1 MIKMSNQAECE
12 SCRTTPPGFFSK
24 YKDFLLSPG
33 IITAYINTIFLI
45 VGFAFEL
52 SGNHQYADYSFL
64 ISAVVGGWPVFML
77 AVGNILR
84 DFDLTAGVM
93 VSVAMIAA
101 LVVGEYGAMALVAFM
116 MVIGEALEDFTRER
130 ADHALKE
137 LNELVPAM
145 VTLRMDGKDTEVP
158 IGQVRKGDI
167 ALVRPGGRIPVDGMI
182 VEGEASVD
190 QSSITGESM
199 PIDKTIGGLVY
210 AGTIVSSGALSIEVE
225 DVGETTTLGQM
236 IHLVEE
242 AQSTQAPV
250 QRIANRYAQ
259 FFAPVSIL
267 IAGITWY
274 ITGEPLR
281 GVTMLVAICPCALVL
296 ATPTAVVAAI
306 GNTARN
312 GVLVKHGTAMEQV
325 GKVDVVAFDKTGTV
339 TFGEPMVTGIT
350 PLNGYSED
358 ALLTITASAER
369 SSEHPLAKAIIKEA
383 TGRGLELSTPE
394 DFESIAGHG
403 ISASVDGKS
412 VSIGEKML
420 GQKEVKISGDDS
432 SGIEE
437 SKNQGYTVIPVAVDG
452 TVAGYINMADTVRPE
467 SAKAIA
473 NLKKLG
479 ITKTLLITGDSKVVG
494 EKVGSELGVTETYT
508 EVLPE
513 RKLEIIK
520 ELQAEGHHVAYI
532 GDGVND
538 APALAVADVGIAMG
552 SIGTAVA
559 METAD
564 VVLLTDEIGQVPYLI
579 ELSQATMVNIKTN
592 IAVSMTI
599 VLGSV
604 AASALGIFGPVIGAI
619 MHEVA
624 AVPVIANAA
633 TLIGWKS
640 KKL

>member
-1 MIKMSNQAECE
+1 MSNKAECE
-12 SCRTTPPGFFSK
+12 SCRTTPPGFFTK
-24 YKDFLLSPG
+24 YKDFLRSPG
-33 IITAYINTIFLI
+33 IITAYINTIFLL

-101 LVVGEYGAMALVAFM
+101 LIVGEYGAMALVAFM
-116 MVIGEALEDFTRER
+116 MVIGEALEDFTREK
-130 ADHALKE
+130 ADQALKE

-145 VTLRMDGKDTEVP
+145 VTLRTDGVDIEVP
-158 IGQVRKGDI
+158 IAQVRKGDI
-167 ALVRPGGRIPVDGMI
+167 ALVRPGGRVPVDGVI
-182 VEGEASVD
+182 VEGDASID

-199 PIDKTIGGLVY
+199 PIDKGVGGSVF
-210 AGTIVSSGALSIEVE
+210 AGTIVSSGAISIEVE
-225 DVGETTTLGQM
+225 AVGETTNLGKM

-267 IAGITWY
+267 IAGITWMV
-274 ITGEPLR
+274 TGEPLR

-325 GKVDVVAFDKTGTV
+325 GKVDIVAFDKTGTV
-339 TFGEPMVTGIT
+339 TFGEPVVTGIY
-350 PLNGYSED
+350 PLNGYTED
-358 ALLTITASAER
+358 DLLQITASAER
-369 SSEHPLAKAIIKEA
+369 SSEHPLARAIIKEA
-383 TGRGLELSTPE
+383 NGRGIELVTPQ
-394 DFESIAGHG
+394 DFQSLAGHG
-403 ISASVDGKS
+403 ISASVDGKE
-412 VSIGEKML
+412 VFIGEKML
-420 GQKEVKISGDDS
+420 VEKDVKMSGDES
-432 SGIEE
+432 SGIES
-437 SKNQGYTVIPVAVDG
+437 SKAEGYTVIPVAVDG
-452 TVAGYINMADTVRPE
+452 TVAGYFNVADTVRSE
-467 SAKAIA
+467 SAKAISD
-473 NLKKLG
+473 LRKLG
-479 ITKTLLITGDSKVVG
+479 ISRILLITGDSKIVG
-494 EKVGSELGVTETYT
+494 EKVGTELRVTETYT

-513 RKLEIIK
+513 RKLEIIR
-520 ELQAEGHHVAYI
+520 ELQAEGHMVAYI

-538 APALAVADVGIAMG
+538 APALAAADVGIAMG

-579 ELSQATMVNIKTN
+579 ELSQATMANIKVN

-599 VLGSV
+599 VLVTV
-604 AASALGIFGPVIGAI
+604 AVSALGMIGPVIGAI

>member
-1 MIKMSNQAECE
+1 MSKNDECE
-12 SCRTTPPGFFSK
+12 SCRVNPPGFFEK
-24 YKDFLLSPG
+24 YKEFLMSPG
-33 IITAYINTIFLI
+33 IITAYINTVFLI
-45 VGFAFEL
+45 VGFALEL
-52 SGNHQYADYSFL
+52 SGNHQWADYSFL

-137 LNELVPAM
+137 LNELVPTM
-145 VTLRMDGKDTEVP
+145 VTVRMDDKDIEVP
-158 IGQVRKGDI
+158 ISQVRRKDV
-167 ALVRPGGRIPVDGMI
+167 ALVRPGGRIPVDGL
-182 VEGEASVD
+182 VVDGEASVD

-199 PIDKTIGGLVY
+199 PIDKIPGERVF
-210 AGTIVSSGALSIEVE
+210 AGTLLSSGSLSIEVE
-225 DVGETTTLGQM
+225 DVGDTTTLGKM

-242 AQSTQAPV
+242 AQNSQAPV
-250 QRIANRYAQ
+250 QRVANRYAQ
-259 FFAPVSIL
+259 FFAPVAIV
-267 IAGITWY
+267 IAGITWWL
-274 ITGEPLR
+274 TGEILR
-281 GVTMLVAICPCALVL
+281 GVTMLVAICPCSLVL

-312 GVLVKHGTAMEQV
+312 GVLVKHGTAMEQI

-339 TFGEPMVTGIT
+339 TFGAPVVTGIT
-350 PLNGYSED
+350 SMNGFDENE
-358 ALLTITASAER
+358 LLMLAASAER
-369 SSEHPLAKAIIKEA
+369 SSEHPLARAIVKEA
-383 TGRGLELSTPE
+383 DKKGIDVITPE
-394 DFESIAGHG
+394 DFESLAGHG
-403 ISASVDGKS
+403 ISATVGGK
-412 VSIGEKML
+412 VVTIGEKMIL
-420 GQKEVKISGDDS
+420 EKEISFDPSVTES
-432 SGIEE
+432 S
-437 SKNQGYTVIPVAVDG
+437 KADGYTVIPVAVDSM
-452 TVAGYINMADTVRPE
+452 VAGYINVADTVRPE
-467 SAKAIA
+467 SAMAIQ
-473 NLKKLG
+473 NLEKLG
-479 ITKTLLITGDSKVVG
+479 IDKTILITGDSKIVG
-494 EKVGSELGVTETYT
+494 EKVGGELGVSTIHT

-513 RKLEIIK
+513 RKLEIIR
-520 ELQAEGHHVAYI
+520 ELQAEGHHVAFI

-538 APALAVADVGIAMG
+538 APALAAADIGIAMG
-552 SIGTAVA
+552 NIGTAVA

-564 VVLLTDEIGQVPYLI
+564 VVLLKDDIGQVPYLI
-579 ELSQATMVNIKTN
+579 ELSQATMVNIRTN
-592 IAVSMTI
+592 IIVSMSI

-604 AASALGIFGPVIGAI
+604 GASALGWFGPVIGAI

>member
-1 MIKMSNQAECE
+1 MSNQTECE
-12 SCRTTPPGFFSK
+12 SCRTTPPGFFEK
-24 YKDFLLSPG
+24 YKEFLLSPG

-45 VGFAFEL
+45 VGFALEL
-52 SGNHQYADYSFL
+52 SGNHQWADYSFL

-101 LVVGEYGAMALVAFM
+101 LIIGEYGAMALVAFM

-137 LNELVPAM
+137 LNELVPNT
-145 VTLRMDGKDTEVP
+145 VTIRMDNKDVEVP
-158 IGQVRKGDI
+158 IGQVRSGDI
-167 ALVRPGGRIPVDGMI
+167 ALVRPGGRIPVDGNI
-182 VEGEASVD
+182 VNGEASVD

-199 PIDKTIGGLVY
+199 PIDKIIGDKVF
-210 AGTIVSSGALSIEVE
+210 AGTLLSSGALTIEVE
-225 DVGETTTLGQM
+225 SVGSTTTLGKM

-250 QRIANRYAQ
+250 QRVANRYAQ
-259 FFAPVSIL
+259 FFAPVAIV
-267 IAGITWY
+267 IAGITWWW
-274 ITGEPLR
+274 TGEIVR
-281 GVTMLVAICPCALVL
+281 GVTMLVAICPCSLVL
-296 ATPTAVVAAI
+296 ATPTAIVAAI

-312 GVLVKHGTAMEQV
+312 GVLVKHGTAMEQI

-339 TFGEPMVTGIT
+339 TFGEPVVTQVT
-350 PLNGYSED
+350 ALNGFSEED
-358 ALLTITASAER
+358 LLRLSASAER
-369 SSEHPLAKAIIKEA
+369 SSEHPLAKAIVKEA
-383 TGRGLELSTPE
+383 NNRGLDVTVPE
-394 DFESIAGHG
+394 NFESLAGHG
-403 ISASVDGKS
+403 ISASVDGKI
-412 VSIGEKML
+412 VVIGEKML
-420 GQKEVKISGDDS
+420 SEKKIVIDKAVAS
-432 SGIEE
+432 IWLEAA
-437 SKNQGYTVIPVAVDG
+437 YTVIPVAVDNV
-452 TVAGYINMADTVRPE
+452 VAGVINVADTVRPE
-467 SAKAIA
+467 SRKA
-473 NLKKLG
+473 LDDLGKLG
-479 ITKTLLITGDSKVVG
+479 ISRTILITGDSKAVG
-494 EKVGSELGVTETYT
+494 EKVGRELGVSETYS
-508 EVLPE
+508 EVLPA
-513 RKLEIIK
+513 RKLEIIR
-520 ELQAEGHHVAYI
+520 ELQSEGHHVAYI

-538 APALAVADVGIAMG
+538 APALAAADVGIAMG

-564 VVLLTDEIGQVPYLI
+564 VVLLKDDIGQVPYLI

-592 IAVSMTI
+592 IIVSMTI
-599 VLGSV
+599 VFGSV
-604 AASALGIFGPVIGAI
+604 AASALGLFGPVIGAI

>member
-1 MIKMSNQAECE
+1 MSKQAECE
-12 SCRTTPPGFFSK
+12 SCRTTPPGFFTK
-24 YKDFLLSPG
+24 YKDFLRSPG
-33 IITAYINTIFLI
+33 IITAYINTIFLL

-101 LVVGEYGAMALVAFM
+101 LIVGEYGAMALVAFM
-116 MVIGEALEDFTRER
+116 MVIGEALEDFTREK
-130 ADHALKE
+130 ADQALKE
-137 LNELVPAM
+137 LNDLVPAM
-145 VTLRMDGKDTEVP
+145 VTLRTDGVDIEVP
-158 IGQVRKGDI
+158 ISQVRKGDI
-167 ALVRPGGRIPVDGMI
+167 ALVRPGGRVPVDGVI
-182 VEGEASVD
+182 VEGDASID

-199 PIDKTIGGLVY
+199 PIDKGVGGNVF
-210 AGTIVSSGALSIEVE
+210 AGTIVSSGAISIEVE
-225 DVGETTTLGQM
+225 AVGETTNLGKM

-267 IAGITWY
+267 IAGITWMV
-274 ITGEPLR
+274 TGEPLR

-325 GKVDVVAFDKTGTV
+325 GKVDIVAFDKTGTV
-339 TFGEPMVTGIT
+339 TFGEPVVTGIY
-350 PLNGYSED
+350 PLNGYTED
-358 ALLTITASAER
+358 DLLRVTASAER
-369 SSEHPLAKAIIKEA
+369 SSEHPLARAIIKEA
-383 TGRGLELSTPE
+383 NGRGIELSTPQ
-394 DFESIAGHG
+394 DFQSLAGHG
-403 ISASVDGKS
+403 ISASVDGKE
-412 VSIGEKML
+412 VFIGEKML
-420 GQKEVKISGDDS
+420 VEKDVKMSGDES
-432 SGIEE
+432 SGIES
-437 SKNQGYTVIPVAVDG
+437 SKAEGYTVIPVAVDG
-452 TVAGYINMADTVRPE
+452 TVAGYFNVADTVRPE
-467 SAKAIA
+467 SAKAISD
-473 NLKKLG
+473 LRKLG
-479 ITKTLLITGDSKVVG
+479 ISRTLLITGDSKIVG
-494 EKVGSELGVTETYT
+494 EKVGAELGVTETYT

-513 RKLEIIK
+513 RKLEIIR
-520 ELQAEGHHVAYI
+520 ELQAEGHMVAYI

-538 APALAVADVGIAMG
+538 APALAAADVGIAMG

-579 ELSQATMVNIKTN
+579 ELSQATMKNIKFN
-592 IAVSMTI
+592 IIVSMTI
-599 VLGSV
+599 VLATVGV
-604 AASALGIFGPVIGAI
+604 SALGMIGPVIGAI

>member
-1 MIKMSNQAECE
+1 MSKQTDCD
-12 SCRTTPPGFFSK
+12 SCRVNPPGFFSK
-24 YKDFLLSPG
+24 YRDYLTSMGF
-33 IITAYINTIFLI
+33 ITAVINTVFLI
-45 VGFAFEL
+45 IGFAFEL
-52 SGNHQYADYSFL
+52 SGNHRIADYSFL
-64 ISAVVGGWPVFML
+64 ISAVVGGFPVFKL
-77 AVGNILR
+77 AVTNILR

-93 VSVAMIAA
+93 VSVAMVAA
-101 LVVGEYGAMALVAFM
+101 LIVGEYGAMALVAFM
-116 MVIGEALEDFTRER
+116 MVIGEAMEDFTRER

-158 IGQVRKGDI
+158 IGRVRKGDI
-167 ALVRPGGRIPVDGMI
+167 ALVRPGGRIPVDGVI
-182 VEGEASVD
+182 VDGEASVD

-199 PIDKTIGGLVY
+199 PIDVTIGGTVY

-225 DVGETTTLGQM
+225 DVGETTTLGKM

-259 FFAPVSIL
+259 FFAPVAIV
-267 IAGITWY
+267 IAGITWWV
-274 ITGEPLR
+274 TGEPLR
-281 GVTMLVAICPCALVL
+281 GVTMLVAICPCSLVL
-296 ATPTAVVAAI
+296 ATPTAIVAAI

-339 TFGEPMVTGIT
+339 TFGEPKVTGIT
-350 PLNGYSED
+350 ALNGYSESD
-358 ALLTITASAER
+358 LLQITASAES

-383 TGRGLELSTPE
+383 SGRGIELSTPE
-394 DFESIAGHG
+394 DFESMAGHG
-403 ISASVDGKS
+403 ISANVDGKS

-420 GQKEVKISGDDS
+420 VEKFIVMKADESK
-432 SGIEE
+432 GIME

-473 NLKKLG
+473 NLRKLG
-479 ITKTLLITGDSKVVG
+479 ITKTLLITGDSKIVG
-494 EKVGSELGVTETYT
+494 EKVGKELGVTETYT

-520 ELQAEGHHVAYI
+520 EFQAQGHHVAYI

-579 ELSQATMVNIKTN
+579 ELSQATMGNIRTN
-592 IAVSMTI
+592 ITVSMAI

-604 AASALGIFGPVIGAI
+604 AASALGMIGPVIGAI

>member
-1 MIKMSNQAECE
+1 MINMSNQAECE
-12 SCRTTPPGFFSK
+12 SCRTTPPGFFTK
-24 YKDFLLSPG
+24 YKEFLRSPG
-33 IITAYINTIFLI
+33 IITAYINTIFLL

-116 MVIGEALEDFTRER
+116 MVIGEALEDFTREK
-130 ADHALKE
+130 ADQALKE
-137 LNELVPAM
+137 LNELVPSM
-145 VTLRMDGKDTEVP
+145 VTLRMDGVDTEVQ
-158 IGQVRKGDI
+158 ISQVRKGDI
-167 ALVRPGGRIPVDGMI
+167 ALVRPGGRVPVDGLI
-182 VEGEASVD
+182 VEGDASID

-199 PIDKTIGGLVY
+199 PIDKGVGGSVF
-210 AGTIVSSGALSIEVE
+210 AGTIVSSGAISIEVE
-225 DVGETTTLGQM
+225 AVGETTSLGKM

-267 IAGITWY
+267 IAGITWMV
-274 ITGEPLR
+274 TGEPLR

-296 ATPTAVVAAI
+296 ATPTSIVAAI

-325 GKVDVVAFDKTGTV
+325 GKVDIVAFDKTGTV
-339 TFGEPMVTGIT
+339 TFGEPVVTGVY
-350 PLNGYSED
+350 PLNGYTED
-358 ALLTITASAER
+358 DLLMVTASAER

-383 TGRGLELSTPE
+383 NGRGIELSTPQ
-394 DFESIAGHG
+394 DFQSLAGHG
-403 ISASVDGKS
+403 ISASVDGKEIF
-412 VSIGEKML
+412 IGEKML
-420 GQKEVKISGDDS
+420 EEKKVQMSGDES
-432 SGIEE
+432 SGIEA
-437 SKNQGYTVIPVAVDG
+437 SKAEGYTVIPVAVDG
-452 TVAGYINMADTVRPE
+452 TVAGYINVADTVRPE
-467 SAKAIA
+467 SRKAIED
-473 NLKKLG
+473 LRKLG
-479 ITKTLLITGDSKVVG
+479 ISRTLLITGDSKIVG
-494 EKVGSELGVTETYT
+494 EKVGAELGVTETYT

-513 RKLEIIK
+513 RKLEIIR
-520 ELQAEGHHVAYI
+520 ELQAEGHMVAYI

-538 APALAVADVGIAMG
+538 APALAAADVGIAMG

-579 ELSQATMVNIKTN
+579 ELSQATMENIKFN
-592 IAVSMTI
+592 IIVSMTV
-599 VLGSV
+599 VLATVGV
-604 AASALGIFGPVIGAI
+604 SALGMIGPVIGAI

>member
-1 MIKMSNQAECE
+1 MSKQTDCD
-12 SCRTTPPGFFSK
+12 SCRVNPPRFFSK
-24 YKDFLLSPG
+24 YREYLQSTGFITALVNTVFLL
-33 IITAYINTIFLI
+33 

-64 ISAVVGGWPVFML
+64 ISAVVGGFPVFKL
-77 AVGNILR
+77 AVTNILR

-101 LVVGEYGAMALVAFM
+101 LIVGEYGAMALVAFM
-116 MVIGEALEDFTRER
+116 MVIGEAMEDFTRER

-145 VTLRMDGKDTEVP
+145 VTLRMNGKDTEVS

-182 VEGEASVD
+182 VDGEASVD

-199 PIDKTIGGLVY
+199 PIDKTVGNIVY

-225 DVGETTTLGQM
+225 DVGDTTTLGKM

-259 FFAPVSIL
+259 FFAPVAIV
-267 IAGITWY
+267 IAGITWW

-281 GVTMLVAICPCALVL
+281 GVTMLVAICPCSLVL

-312 GVLVKHGTAMEQV
+312 GVLVKHGTAMEQI

-339 TFGEPMVTGIT
+339 TFGEPKVTGIT
-350 PLNGYSED
+350 PLNGITED
-358 ALLTITASAER
+358 NLLQITASAER

-383 TGRGLELSTPE
+383 KGRGLELSTPK

-403 ISASVDGKS
+403 ISASVDGKT

-420 GQKEVKISGDDS
+420 GEKDVQMNGEETR
-432 SGIEE
+432 GIMA
-437 SKNQGYTVIPVAVDG
+437 SKTQGYTVIPVAIDG
-452 TVAGYINMADTVRPE
+452 ALAGYINMADTVRPE
-467 SAKAIA
+467 SAKAIE
-473 NLKKLG
+473 NLRKLG
-479 ITKTLLITGDSKVVG
+479 ISKILLITGDSKIVG
-494 EKVGSELGVTETYT
+494 EKVGNELGVTQTYT

-520 ELQAEGHHVAYI
+520 ELQAEGHSVAYI

-538 APALAVADVGIAMG
+538 APALAVANVGIAMG

-579 ELSQATMVNIKTN
+579 ELSQATMKNIRTN
-592 IAVSMTI
+592 ITVSMTI

-604 AASALGIFGPVIGAI
+604 AASALGIIGPVIGAI

>member
-1 MIKMSNQAECE
+1 MSNECE
-12 SCRTTPPGFFSK
+12 SCRTTPPGFFEK
-24 YKDFLLSPG
+24 YKEFLLSPG
-33 IITAYINTIFLI
+33 IRTAAINTIFLI

-64 ISAVVGGWPVFML
+64 ISAVVGGFPVFKL

-101 LVVGEYGAMALVAFM
+101 LIVGEYGAMALVAFM
-116 MVIGEALEDFTRER
+116 MVIGEALEDFTREK

-137 LNELVPAM
+137 LNELVPVM
-145 VTLRMDGKDTEVP
+145 VTLRMDGVDTEVP
-158 IGQVRKGDI
+158 IAQVRKGDI
-167 ALVRPGGRIPVDGMI
+167 ALVRPGSRIPVDGVI
-182 VEGEASVD
+182 VEGDASVD

-199 PIDKTIGGLVY
+199 PIDKGVGGSVY

-225 DVGETTTLGQM
+225 AVGETTSLGKM

-250 QRIANRYAQ
+250 QRIANRYAN
-259 FFAPVSIL
+259 FFAPVAIT
-267 IAGITWY
+267 IAGITWLV
-274 ITGEPLR
+274 TGEPLR
-281 GVTMLVAICPCALVL
+281 GVTMLVAICPCSLVL
-296 ATPTAVVAAI
+296 ATPTSIVAAI

-325 GKVDVVAFDKTGTV
+325 GKVDIVAFDKTGTV
-339 TFGEPMVTGIT
+339 TFGEPVVTGIY
-350 PLNGYSED
+350 PLNGYFED
-358 ALLTITASAER
+358 DLLRITASAER
-369 SSEHPLAKAIIKEA
+369 SSEHPLARAIIKEA
-383 TGRGLELSTPE
+383 NGRGLKLSIPQ
-394 DFESIAGHG
+394 DFESLAGHG
-403 ISASVDGKS
+403 ISASVDGKT
-412 VSIGEKML
+412 VAIGEKML
-420 GQKEVKISGDDS
+420 EEKAVHMSGDES
-432 SGIEE
+432 SGIEA
-437 SKNQGYTVIPVAVDG
+437 SKAEGYTVIPVVVDG
-452 TVAGYINMADTVRPE
+452 TVAGYINVADTVRPE
-467 SAKAIA
+467 SAKAIED
-473 NLKKLG
+473 LRTLG
-479 ITKTLLITGDSKVVG
+479 ISRTLLITGDSKIVG
-494 EKVGSELGVTETYT
+494 EKVGGELGVSETYT

-513 RKLEIIK
+513 KKLEIIR
-520 ELQAEGHHVAYI
+520 ELQAEGHRVAYI

-538 APALAVADVGIAMG
+538 APALAAADVGIAMG

-579 ELSQATMVNIKTN
+579 ELSQATMANIRTN
-592 IAVSMTI
+592 ITVSMTI

-604 AASALGIFGPVIGAI
+604 AASALGMIGPVIGAI

>member
-1 MIKMSNQAECE
+1 MSNQAECE
-12 SCRTTPPGFFSK
+12 SCRTTPPRFFEK
-24 YKDFLLSPG
+24 YKEFLRSPG
-33 IITAYINTIFLI
+33 IITAYINTIFLL

-101 LVVGEYGAMALVAFM
+101 LIVGEYGAMALVAFM
-116 MVIGEALEDFTRER
+116 MVIGEAMEDFTREK
-130 ADHALKE
+130 ADQALKE

-145 VTLRMDGKDTEVP
+145 VTLRMDGVDIEVP
-158 IGQVRKGDI
+158 IAQVRKGDI
-167 ALVRPGGRIPVDGMI
+167 ALVRPGSRIPVDGLI
-182 VEGEASVD
+182 VEGDASVD

-199 PIDKTIGGLVY
+199 PIDKTAGGSVF

-225 DVGETTTLGQM
+225 AVGETTSLGKM

-242 AQSTQAPV
+242 AQSSQAPV

-267 IAGITWY
+267 IAGITWMV
-274 ITGEPLR
+274 TGEPLR

-325 GKVDVVAFDKTGTV
+325 GKVDIVAFDKTGTV
-339 TFGEPMVTGIT
+339 TFGEPVVTGIY
-350 PLNGYSED
+350 PLNGYTED
-358 ALLTITASAER
+358 DLLRVTASAER
-369 SSEHPLAKAIIKEA
+369 SSEHPLARAIIKEA
-383 TGRGLELSTPE
+383 NGRGIELSTPQ
-394 DFESIAGHG
+394 DFQSLAGHG
-403 ISASVDGKS
+403 ISASVEGKE

-420 GQKEVKISGDDS
+420 VEKEVKMSGDES
-432 SGIEE
+432 SGIES
-437 SKNQGYTVIPVAVDG
+437 SKAEGYTVIPVAVDG
-452 TVAGYINMADTVRPE
+452 TIAGYFNVADTVRPE
-467 SAKAIA
+467 SAKAISD
-473 NLKKLG
+473 LRKLG
-479 ITKTLLITGDSKVVG
+479 ISRTLLITGDSKIVG
-494 EKVGSELGVTETYT
+494 EKVGAELGVTETYT

-513 RKLEIIK
+513 RKLEIIR
-520 ELQAEGHHVAYI
+520 ELQAEGHMVAYI

-538 APALAVADVGIAMG
+538 APALAAADVGIAMG

-579 ELSQATMVNIKTN
+579 ELSQATMANIKVN

-599 VLGSV
+599 VLGTV
-604 AASALGIFGPVIGAI
+604 GVSALGMIGPVIGAI

>member
-1 MIKMSNQAECE
+1 MSKQAECE
-12 SCRTTPPGFFSK
+12 SCRTTPPGFFTK
-24 YKDFLLSPG
+24 YKDFLRSPG
-33 IITAYINTIFLI
+33 IITAYINTIFLL

-101 LVVGEYGAMALVAFM
+101 LIVGEYGAMALVAFM
-116 MVIGEALEDFTRER
+116 MVIGEALEDFTREK
-130 ADHALKE
+130 ADQALKE
-137 LNELVPAM
+137 LNDLVPAM
-145 VTLRMDGKDTEVP
+145 VTLRTDGVDTEVP
-158 IGQVRKGDI
+158 ISQVRKGDI
-167 ALVRPGGRIPVDGMI
+167 ALVRPGGRVPVDGVI
-182 VEGEASVD
+182 VEGDASVD

-199 PIDKTIGGLVY
+199 PIDKGVGGNVF
-210 AGTIVSSGALSIEVE
+210 AGTIVSSGAISIEVE
-225 DVGETTTLGQM
+225 AVGETTNLGKM

-267 IAGITWY
+267 IAGITWMV
-274 ITGEPLR
+274 TGEPLR

-312 GVLVKHGTAMEQV
+312 GVLVKHGTAMEQI
-325 GKVDVVAFDKTGTV
+325 GKVDIVAFDKTGTV
-339 TFGEPMVTGIT
+339 TFGEPVVTGIY
-350 PLNGYSED
+350 PLNGYTED
-358 ALLTITASAER
+358 DLLRVTASAER
-369 SSEHPLAKAIIKEA
+369 SSEHPLARAIIKEA
-383 TGRGLELSTPE
+383 NGRGIELSTPQ
-394 DFESIAGHG
+394 DFQSLAGHG
-403 ISASVDGKS
+403 ISASVDGKE
-412 VSIGEKML
+412 VFIGEKML
-420 GQKEVKISGDDS
+420 VEKDVKMSEDES
-432 SGIEE
+432 SGIES
-437 SKNQGYTVIPVAVDG
+437 SKAEGYTVIPVAVDG
-452 TVAGYINMADTVRPE
+452 TVAGYFNVADTVRPE
-467 SAKAIA
+467 SAKAISD
-473 NLKKLG
+473 LRKLG
-479 ITKTLLITGDSKVVG
+479 ISRTLLITGDSKIVG
-494 EKVGSELGVTETYT
+494 EKVGAELGVTETYT

-513 RKLEIIK
+513 RKLEIIR
-520 ELQAEGHHVAYI
+520 ELQAEGHMVAYI

-538 APALAVADVGIAMG
+538 APALAAADVGIAMG

-579 ELSQATMVNIKTN
+579 ELSQATMENIKFN
-592 IAVSMTI
+592 IIVSMTV
-599 VLGSV
+599 VLATVGV
-604 AASALGIFGPVIGAI
+604 SALGMIGPVIGAI

>member
-1 MIKMSNQAECE
+1 MSNQAECE
-12 SCRTTPPGFFSK
+12 SCRTTPPRFFEK
-24 YKDFLLSPG
+24 YKEFLRSPG
-33 IITAYINTIFLI
+33 IITAYINTIFLL

-101 LVVGEYGAMALVAFM
+101 LIVGEYGAMALVAFM
-116 MVIGEALEDFTRER
+116 MVIGEAMEDFTREK
-130 ADHALKE
+130 ADQALKE

-145 VTLRMDGKDTEVP
+145 VTLRMDGVDIEVP
-158 IGQVRKGDI
+158 IAQVRKGDI
-167 ALVRPGGRIPVDGMI
+167 ALVRPGSRIPVDGLI
-182 VEGEASVD
+182 VEGDASVD
-190 QSSITGESM
+190 QSSITGESR
-199 PIDKTIGGLVY
+199 PIDKTAGGSVF

-225 DVGETTTLGQM
+225 AVGETTSLGKM

-242 AQSTQAPV
+242 AQSSQAPV

-267 IAGITWY
+267 IAGITWMV
-274 ITGEPLR
+274 TGEPLR

-325 GKVDVVAFDKTGTV
+325 GKVDIVAFDKTGTV
-339 TFGEPMVTGIT
+339 TFGEPVVTGIY
-350 PLNGYSED
+350 PLNGYTED
-358 ALLTITASAER
+358 DLLRVTASAER
-369 SSEHPLAKAIIKEA
+369 SSEHPLARAIIKEA
-383 TGRGLELSTPE
+383 NGRGIELSTPQ
-394 DFESIAGHG
+394 DFQSLAGHG
-403 ISASVDGKS
+403 ISASVEGKE

-420 GQKEVKISGDDS
+420 VEKEVKMSGDES
-432 SGIEE
+432 SGIES
-437 SKNQGYTVIPVAVDG
+437 SKAEGYTVIPVAVDG
-452 TVAGYINMADTVRPE
+452 TIAGYFNVADTVRPE
-467 SAKAIA
+467 SAKAISD
-473 NLKKLG
+473 LRKLG
-479 ITKTLLITGDSKVVG
+479 ISRTLLITGDSKIVG
-494 EKVGSELGVTETYT
+494 EKVGAELGVTETYT

-513 RKLEIIK
+513 RKLEIIR
-520 ELQAEGHHVAYI
+520 ELQAEGHMVAYI

-538 APALAVADVGIAMG
+538 APALAAADVGIAMG

-579 ELSQATMVNIKTN
+579 ELSQATMANIKVN

-599 VLGSV
+599 VLGTV
-604 AASALGIFGPVIGAI
+604 GVSALGMIGPVIGAI